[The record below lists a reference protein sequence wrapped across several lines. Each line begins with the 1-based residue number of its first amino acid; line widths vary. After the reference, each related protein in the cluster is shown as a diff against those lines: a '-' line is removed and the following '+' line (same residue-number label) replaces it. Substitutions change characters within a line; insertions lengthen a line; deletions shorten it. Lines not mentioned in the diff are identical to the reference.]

1 MNRVLTLCTLL
12 LMALPAYAQE
22 AEAAQADGASEASEA
37 IAESAGDVLAEPA
50 GPPLVLPPLEVGL
63 TLGEPSGVT
72 VALELNPAGR
82 LMFQLGMLHR
92 VDPFLFGM
100 NSPAISLGY
109 QHNLLQLGALG
120 SSKVHLTIG
129 GGVIAWPRRDVL
141 RARPLVAVELPVGL
155 RLKSADSPLVISAHV
170 TPQMDVMPHVTP
182 AVVAGLGFSW
192 ALGSMNPAPAA
203 APPEAE
209 VDAPKEEP
217 KPKAKAKSK
226 SKSKKR
232 KRRLSK

>member
-1 MNRVLTLCTLL
+1 MNRVLTLCALL

-22 AEAAQADGASEASEA
+22 AEAVQADGASEASEA
-37 IAESAGDVLAEPA
+37 SAESADQAVVQPA
-50 GPPLVLPPLEVGL
+50 GPPIALPPLEVGL

-92 VDPFLFGM
+92 VDPFLFGL

-129 GGVIAWPRRDVL
+129 GGVIVWPRRDVL
-141 RARPLVAVELPVGL
+141 RLRPLLALEMPLGVRIKG
-155 RLKSADSPLVISAHV
+155 DSPFVITAHV
-170 TPQMDVMPHVTP
+170 TPQLDVLPAVTP
-182 AVVAGLGFSW
+182 AVVAGVGFSM
-192 ALGSMNPAPAA
+192 LFGDSGGAPAA
-203 APPEAE
+203 APPAPEPEVPVEEAKPE
-209 VDAPKEEP
+209 AKPKS
-217 KPKAKAKSK
+217 KAKAK
-226 SKSKKR
+226 KR
-232 KRRLSK
+232 RRRLSK